1 MKYLLVGLGNIGAE
15 YENTR
20 HNIGF
25 KIADAIA
32 AQFEAPF
39 RLDRHAFV
47 AELKYKSRTVILL
60 KPTTYMN
67 LSGKAVQYWLQKE
80 KIPIENVLV
89 LVDDLALPF
98 ETLRMKGK
106 GSDGGHNGLKH
117 IQATLG
123 HANYA
128 RLRFGVG
135 NNFAKGQQIDY
146 VLGEWDRSEEDKLSA
161 LIDKSKDAALLFC
174 TQPLERAVSFTN
186 QNVK

>member
-1 MKYLLVGLGNIGAE
+1 MKYLIVGLGNIGEE

-25 KIADAIA
+25 KVVDALA
-32 AQFEAPF
+32 KAHNATF

-47 AELKYKSRTVILL
+47 AEFSYKSRTIILI

-67 LSGKAVQYWLQKE
+67 LSGKALHYWAQKE
-80 KIPIENVLV
+80 KVPIENVLV
-89 LVDDLALPF
+89 VVDDLALPF

-123 HANYA
+123 HQNYA

-135 NNFAKGQQIDY
+135 NNFSKGQQIDF
-146 VLGEWDRSEEDKLSA
+146 VLGEWNRSEEEQLPA
-161 LIDKSKDAALLFC
+161 LIHKTAEAVLLFC
-174 TQPLERAVSFTN
+174 TQALERAVMFTN
-186 QNVK
+186 QK